1 MRRSPSR
8 TACTIAATLLIASC
22 SAPEQPGVDAVFFNA
37 RAYTLND
44 AQPWADAVAV
54 AGGKI
59 VYVGDTAGALALAGA
74 KTARHD
80 LAGQMLL
87 PAFIDA
93 HMHLISGGAYAL
105 ALSLDTFG
113 TIDDWVQA
121 IEGYARQN
129 PDAPVIF
136 GYGFLASTFGPTGP
150 TRQRIDAVVSDR
162 PVLMMDEGFHGA
174 WANTRA
180 LEALDITRNTPDPTP
195 GFSYYKRDSDG
206 NPTGYLLEATAE
218 MAMDGLE
225 VITEDIIV
233 EGTARV
239 IDVLNSY
246 GVTSVFDA
254 GAIGDEASLGRV
266 FERLEESGRLTL
278 RVVGSYN
285 PQGPEDLP
293 HAMQRAEAWRN
304 RLNGER
310 YHYRVLKIMDDGTV
324 EGRTAAMFEDYQGE
338 PGNRG
343 ETVFSEEQMTGL
355 VSEAAA
361 RELDVHIHALGERA
375 VHEALNAIE
384 AARRAHPHSASRY
397 AICHIQVI
405 TDQDLPR
412 FAQLDVIA
420 QSTPLWAS
428 YDVHGR
434 QFVSEDQFERFWR
447 FNSLEKL
454 GVRLTFGSDFPASG
468 AGMSGLSPILQME
481 IGHTRQEA
489 GRPDAPVQP
498 RQSERLDLAALI
510 RGYTRDAAYQLRM
523 EDEIG
528 SLEVGKRAD
537 LVVLD
542 RNLFETDPY
551 EIHETDVTLTVL
563 DGEVVYRAGA
573 DPRGG
578 A

>member
-1 MRRSPSR
+1 M
-8 TACTIAATLLIASC
+8 
-22 SAPEQPGVDAVFFNA
+22 
-37 RAYTLND
+37 
-44 AQPWADAVAV
+44 
-54 AGGKI
+54 
-59 VYVGDTAGALALAGA
+59 
-74 KTARHD
+74 
-80 LAGQMLL
+80 
-87 PAFIDA
+87 
-93 HMHLISGGAYAL
+93 
-105 ALSLDTFG
+105 
-113 TIDDWVQA
+113 
-121 IEGYARQN
+121 
-129 PDAPVIF
+129 
-136 GYGFLASTFGPTGP
+136 
-150 TRQRIDAVVSDR
+150 
-162 PVLMMDEGFHGA
+162 
-174 WANTRA
+174 
-180 LEALDITRNTPDPTP
+180 
-195 GFSYYKRDSDG
+195 
-206 NPTGYLLEATAE
+206 
-218 MAMDGLE
+218 
-225 VITEDIIV
+225 
-233 EGTARV
+233 
-239 IDVLNSY
+239 
-246 GVTSVFDA
+246 
-254 GAIGDEASLGRV
+254 
-266 FERLEESGRLTL
+266 
-278 RVVGSYN
+278 
-285 PQGPEDLP
+285 
-293 HAMQRAEAWRN
+293 
-304 RLNGER
+304 
-310 YHYRVLKIMDDGTV
+310 
-324 EGRTAAMFEDYQGE
+324 
-338 PGNRG
+338 
-343 ETVFSEEQMTGL
+343 
-355 VSEAAA
+355 
-361 RELDVHIHALGERA
+361 
-375 VHEALNAIE
+375 
-384 AARRAHPHSASRY
+384 
-397 AICHIQVI
+397 I

>member
-384 AARRAHPHSASRY
+384 AARIRTARRVTRSATS
-397 AICHIQVI
+397 
-405 TDQDLPR
+405 
-412 FAQLDVIA
+412 
-420 QSTPLWAS
+420 
-428 YDVHGR
+428 
-434 QFVSEDQFERFWR
+434 
-447 FNSLEKL
+447 K
-454 GVRLTFGSDFPASG
+454 
-468 AGMSGLSPILQME
+468 
-481 IGHTRQEA
+481 
-489 GRPDAPVQP
+489 
-498 RQSERLDLAALI
+498 
-510 RGYTRDAAYQLRM
+510 
-523 EDEIG
+523 
-528 SLEVGKRAD
+528 
-537 LVVLD
+537 
-542 RNLFETDPY
+542 
-551 EIHETDVTLTVL
+551 
-563 DGEVVYRAGA
+563 
-573 DPRGG
+573 
-578 A
+578 